1 LEFLNKSANKST
13 EGGLPGRRGVTRD
26 TPVRNA
32 ANPMS
37 LNDLS
42 SPTPTESD
50 LDYAGYDMGGQDQTD
65 QQEGVI
71 GKRVRVT
78 APATE
83 HAYVCA

>member
-13 EGGLPGRRGVTRD
+13 EGGLPGRRGVTGD

-32 ANPMS
+32 ANP

-78 APATE
+78 ATSID
-83 HAYVCA
+83 HAHVCA

>member
-1 LEFLNKSANKST
+1 
-13 EGGLPGRRGVTRD
+13 
-26 TPVRNA
+26 
-32 ANPMS
+32 MS

-71 GKRVRVT
+71 GKRVCAT
-78 APATE
+78 ATSIH
-83 HAYVCA
+83 HAHMCAQASDKVLVLLFSVSPSLFLLLYLVLFL